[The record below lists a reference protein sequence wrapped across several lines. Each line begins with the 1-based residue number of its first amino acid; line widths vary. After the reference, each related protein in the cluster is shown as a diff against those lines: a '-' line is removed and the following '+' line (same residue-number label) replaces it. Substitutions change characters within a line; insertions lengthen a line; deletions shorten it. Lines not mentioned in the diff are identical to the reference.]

1 MKSAIRIFKKII
13 LGLGIF
19 IGVILLTF
27 SLLKWV
33 ASDDIR
39 IAVGK
44 KFPLLMMIDNQPINE
59 QVYLGNKNNDP
70 SIYENKSS
78 QNIYPLIKFTQ
89 NLTDVKKL
97 CLFDF
102 TGDNIYKSFELQQVQ
117 QENKNYYVLIAYRQD
132 EVVDIYYDK
141 GLKVNEDN
149 YKALMNQVSLM
160 ETNFSKINFDVTEKG
175 LNAYVEM
182 IDKQNRKIEF
192 KVKENKTSIN
202 KDGIIAPIGERGTN
216 PEYFPI
222 IYLKNFNFV
231 EQNYV
236 DIAVN
241 IGGKNLE
248 PEKLI
253 PLFNYKRVYLS
264 RYSDSN
270 NIKRLN
276 PNYSGVIKPVE
287 VSKDADEVKFEDNS
301 YLITEN
307 DGHPEIKQVK
317 SIYENSEMRLT
328 FSPALPDLSSLKD
341 NTQVQGRFSLGVDE
355 VTGIMGGE
363 YSIDKSNGSIKFQL
377 KPQEGWQPMPG
388 TLWMKTYLWNCNV
401 KLDGEN
407 LIVDS
412 KWTRTEAK

>member
-1 MKSAIRIFKKII
+1 MKSVIKILKKVI

-19 IGVILLTF
+19 IAIILLAF

-33 ASDDIR
+33 ASDDIK

-44 KFPLLMMIDNQPINE
+44 KFPLLMMIDNQPLKE
-59 QVYLGNKNNDP
+59 EVYLGNKTNDS
-70 SIYENKSS
+70 SIYEQKSK
-78 QNIYPLIKFTQ
+78 QNIYPLIKFEK

-102 TGDNIYKSFELQQVQ
+102 TGDDIYKSFELQQVQ

-141 GLKVNEDN
+141 GLKVSEDN

-160 ETNFSKINFDVTEKG
+160 ETDFSKIDFDVTEKG

-182 IDKQNRKIEF
+182 TDKQNRKIEF

-202 KDGIIAPIGERGTN
+202 KDGIIAPIGDRGKN

-231 EQNYV
+231 QQNDV
-236 DIAVN
+236 DISVN
-241 IGGKNLE
+241 IDGKNLE

-287 VSKDADEVKFEDNS
+287 VSKGADEVKFEDNS

-341 NTQVQGRFSLGVDE
+341 NTQIQGRFSLGVDD

-388 TLWMKTYLWNCNV
+388 TLWMKTYLWNCDI
-401 KLDGEN
+401 KIDGEN